1 MNLWAVDNGSLK
13 EINTSRIDLENQL
26 EEWIYN
32 DPSILNLDIL
42 IIGRQV
48 HTQFGGYIDL
58 LGINRDGDLVVI
70 ELKRD
75 KTPRDIVAQC
85 LDYAS
90 WVCDLGF
97 EEITAL
103 YHEKTRKDLSESFS
117 QFFDDPLPETLNNHH
132 QMVIV
137 ASSLDD
143 STERIIQYLTD
154 KHSVNINAVFF
165 NVFELS
171 GQKILGRSFFND
183 PEVIEEK
190 STQGKRAAWS
200 GTFFVNTGIN
210 GDNPPRD
217 WNLNMKHGFI
227 SAGGGPRWITAIKK
241 LKAGDKIFAYIKGC
255 GYVGYGV
262 VEEEAV
268 AVTEF
273 KAEDR
278 LLLDELPD
286 GHEWKQHIDPN
297 SCEWLARVRWLK
309 TCTQEKAKWLSNG
322 FANQNVVCKLRDAR
336 TFEFLKTE
344 FGVEGLG

>member
-1 MNLWAVDNGSLK
+1 MNLWAVENGSLK
-13 EINTSRIDLENQL
+13 EINKSRIDLENQL
-26 EEWIYN
+26 EDWIFN

-42 IIGRQV
+42 MIGRQV

-97 EEITAL
+97 EEIADL
-103 YHEKTRKDLSESFS
+103 YLEKNSKDLSESFS

-154 KHSVNINAVFF
+154 KHAVNINAVFF
-165 NVFELS
+165 NVFELG
-171 GQKILGRSFFND
+171 GQKILGRSFLND

-200 GTFFVNTGIN
+200 GTLFVNTGI
-210 GDNPPRD
+210 GDDNPRD
-217 WNLNMKHGFI
+217 WNLNIKHGFI
-227 SAGGGPRWITAIKK
+227 SAGGGPRWINAIKK
-241 LKAGDKIFAYIKGC
+241 LKAGDKIFAYVKGR

-268 AVTEF
+268 AVAEF
-273 KAEDR
+273 KAGDW
-278 LLLDELPD
+278 LLMDELPN
-286 GHEWKQHIDPN
+286 GHEWKTQTDLN
-297 SCEWLARVRWLK
+297 SCEWLARVKWQK
-309 TCTQEKAKWLSNG
+309 TCTQEKAKWLPNG

-336 TFEFLKTE
+336 TFEFLKRE
-344 FGVEGLG
+344 FEVEG